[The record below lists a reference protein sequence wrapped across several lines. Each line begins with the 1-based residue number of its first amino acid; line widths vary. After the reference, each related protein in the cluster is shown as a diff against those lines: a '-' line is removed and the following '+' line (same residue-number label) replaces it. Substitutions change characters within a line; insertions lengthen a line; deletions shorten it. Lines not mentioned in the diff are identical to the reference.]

1 MNFLSVSMRGC
12 TCAFLFFFA
21 FTNVGAVS
29 FRLSSPEVI
38 KASWNARTFLC
49 EDLNA
54 DGLNDLLFFNLDR
67 SRIEILYRTA
77 NGKTPPRVSPVQADR
92 WNPDLEDAPYKKEY
106 IFVPEKITVLAVGDL
121 NGDGLLDVIQGSPE
135 NGVQVYFR
143 TENLKWEDPYEVESG
158 KLRSGM
164 FSIKIK
170 NGKEPGRSTLYLFTE
185 PGLEVINF
193 KKGEPKY
200 PSKLFREG
208 SKSARGLHLADFD
221 HDGVDDWLYLDPTKD
236 RSIRVRYGVKDG
248 YGPEHSFDL
257 SLLSFNPVE
266 HVQGNKESKFV
277 GIDRTSSEVT
287 VFSISPQEGEADLS
301 DYGAVSHDL
310 FPGDEKKAAWVMEDF
325 NSDGN
330 VDLIAASPKL
340 GEFLFLPGGTNEQ
353 FGLPQKNPS
362 LKGISSLSACRFS
375 STKNP
380 GLLILSPEE
389 KIVGLSEF
397 TDNKRFSFPV
407 PLSVDG
413 DAILSH
419 CADLDEDDRDEILI
433 VVEKRSDFVL
443 QIWSKE
449 NGKDYQ
455 VSSEIELDE
464 WKREPS
470 AIFPCYLNEDDHIDL
485 VLLSDREAGQL
496 LLNNGKGKL
505 ELVGMDSAIRK
516 SVLFG
521 KNRSHIG
528 SGEVNGDQSPELLIA
543 GEGMV
548 RALKWRDGNLQV
560 IEQFNSVDPKAE
572 LACPILHDID
582 GDGEKEL
589 AYYSGKNWV
598 ILKRLSDGVFEKSEE
613 IEEETRSPLVVYSF
627 PSKNKK
633 GFYSLSTS
641 GIDVIGQSL
650 SNQECHLE
658 VHSRYLTDLPKIIHG
673 GVDWG
678 DFNNDGNLDLLCMDG
693 RKNVLEFL
701 SFSEKEKDWESVLH
715 FQVFEKDLHYR
726 GKKGGVNEPRDGLIA
741 DLDGDG
747 RDDLVLLVHD
757 RFLCYY
763 QSKEAGN

>member
-1 MNFLSVSMRGC
+1 MNFFFFSMRGC
-12 TCAFLFFFA
+12 ANAFIFCCALV
-21 FTNVGAVS
+21 NVGAVS

-54 DGLNDLLFFNLDR
+54 DGLNDLLFYNLDR
-67 SRIEILYRTA
+67 SRIEILYRTS
-77 NGKTPPRVSPVQADR
+77 NGKTPPRVSPVQVDR
-92 WNPDLEDAPYKKEY
+92 WNPELEDAPYKKEY

-121 NGDGLLDVIQGSPE
+121 NRDGLLDVIQGSPE

-143 TENLKWEDPYEVESG
+143 TPDLKWKEPYELESG
-158 KLRSGM
+158 RLRSGM

-170 NGKEPGRSTLYLFTE
+170 KGKEPSHSKLYLFTE
-185 PGLEVINF
+185 SGLEIIDF
-193 KKGEPKY
+193 KNGEPKY
-200 PSKLFREG
+200 PSKLFREE

-221 HDGVDDWLYLDPTKD
+221 HDGEDDWLYLDPAKE
-236 RSIRVRYGVKDG
+236 RSIRVRYGVKEG
-248 YGPEHSFDL
+248 FGPEHSFEL
-257 SLLSFNPVE
+257 SLLSFNPVDA
-266 HVQGNKESKFV
+266 VQGNKESKFV
-277 GIDRTSSEVT
+277 GIDRISSEVT
-287 VFSISPQEGEADLS
+287 VFSIEPRKGDIDSLNF
-301 DYGAVSHDL
+301 GAVSHDL
-310 FPGDEKKAAWVMEDF
+310 FPADEKKSAWVMEDF

-330 VDLIAASPKL
+330 TDLIAASPKL
-340 GEFLFLPGGTNEQ
+340 GELLFLPGVTNEQ

-407 PLSVDG
+407 PLTVEG

-419 CADLDEDDRDEILI
+419 CADLDGDGQDEILV

-449 NGKDYQ
+449 KGRDYD
-455 VSSEIELDE
+455 VSSEVELDE

-470 AIFPCYLNEDDHIDL
+470 AIFPCYLDEDDRIDL

-496 LLNNGKGKL
+496 LVNNGKGQL
-505 ELVGMDSAIRK
+505 ELVGIDSAIRK
-516 SVLFG
+516 SVLLE
-521 KNRSHIG
+521 KNRSHVG
-528 SGEVNGDQSPELLIA
+528 SGDVDGDQSPELLVA
-543 GEGMV
+543 GEGML
-548 RALKWRDGNLQV
+548 RALKWKSGKLQV
-560 IEQFNSVDPKAE
+560 IEQFNAVDPKAE
-572 LACPILHDID
+572 LVCPVLHDINN
-582 GDGEKEL
+582 DGENEM

-598 ILKRLSDGVFEKSEE
+598 ILKRQSGGVFEKIEE
-613 IEEETRSPLVVYSF
+613 IEEETRSPQVVYSF

-633 GFYSLSTS
+633 GFYSLSAS

-650 SNQECHLE
+650 SNQECDLE

-678 DFNNDGNLDLLCMDG
+678 DFNNDGKSDLVCMDG

-701 SFSEKEKDWESVLH
+701 SFSEKEKNWESVLH

-726 GKKGGVNEPRDGLIA
+726 GKKGGVNEPRDGLVA
-741 DLDGDG
+741 DLNGDG
-747 RDDLVLLVHD
+747 LDDLVLLVHD

-763 QSKEAGN
+763 QSKETVK